1 MEVWSYSPCLIFF
14 MIFEEK
20 YLYCYILLLDKVSI
34 TGCLYFVRYWT
45 MCIVI
50 VCCDVKNFEINV
62 IFLIKPFLLQDKNL
76 NMRMKGVFVLL
87 GLRPSSLGPS
97 APWPHKISKG
107 CFWLFTC
114 FSYKVL
120 MCNIN

>member
-1 MEVWSYSPCLIFF
+1 

-20 YLYCYILLLDKVSI
+20 YLYCYILLFDKVSI

-97 APWPHKISKG
+97 APGPIKFLKAVFGFLLVFLIKCSCATLIKHN
-107 CFWLFTC
+107 CE
-114 FSYKVL
+114 FSIRKV
-120 MCNIN
+120 